1 MSNRVTTIAVV
12 AWAVAILAALML
24 ANLDQIKMFDPQM
37 KLAQAASQPNFDQQF
52 TADLSAAGVKP
63 GSLVHIRASQRCY
76 CNTLTEPHQQELSQ
90 ALAANGYQVT
100 QVSLTEHPQLTQ
112 YIDAFPALAVVDK
125 QGKLRYVGPYAIG
138 YGCFTGNNL
147 VAEIS
152 QLATASEYFGASVNS
167 DAKGCFC
174 AV

>member
-12 AWAVAILAALML
+12 IWAIAIVGALL
-24 ANLDQIKMFDPQM
+24 VANLDQIKMFDPQM
-37 KLAQAASQPNFDQQF
+37 KLAQAASQPDFDQRFSAQ
-52 TADLSAAGVKP
+52 LSEAGVAP
-63 GSLVHIRASQRCY
+63 GSLVHIRGNQRCY
-76 CNTLTEPHQQELSQ
+76 CNTLTEPHQQELTES
-90 ALAANGYQVT
+90 LADEGYAAT
-100 QVSLTEHPQLTQ
+100 QVSLSEHPALTQ
-112 YIDAFPALAVVDK
+112 YIDSFPALAVVDK
-125 QGKLRYVGPYAIG
+125 QGKLRYLGPYAIG

-152 QLATASEYFGASVNS
+152 ELATSNTYYGASVNA

>member
-1 MSNRVTTIAVV
+1 MSNRVITAAVIV
-12 AWAVAILAALML
+12 WAVAILGALMV

-37 KLAQAASQPNFDQQF
+37 KLAQAASQPEFDQQF
-52 TADLSAAGVKP
+52 AAHLSAAGVGP
-63 GSLVHIRASQRCY
+63 GSLVHMRASQRCY
-76 CNTLTEPHQQELSQ
+76 CDTLTEPHQQELTQ
-90 ALAANGYQVT
+90 ALADKGYRVT
-100 QVSLTEHPQLTQ
+100 QLSLTEHSTLRR

-125 QGKLRYVGPYAIG
+125 QGKLRYLGPYATG

-152 QLATASEYFGASVNS
+152 QLATATDYYGASVNT